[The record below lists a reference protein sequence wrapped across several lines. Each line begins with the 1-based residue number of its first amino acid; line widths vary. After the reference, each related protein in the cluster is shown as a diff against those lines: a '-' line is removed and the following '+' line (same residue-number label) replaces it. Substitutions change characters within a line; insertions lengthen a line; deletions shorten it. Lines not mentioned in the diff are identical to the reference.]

1 MPRCITEY
9 AGGWFGR
16 SVRDG
21 CRGEQGERK
30 LDDVIFKKLVW
41 YSERETSIT

>member
-9 AGGWFGR
+9 AGGWFGS

-21 CRGEQGERK
+21 CRGRARREK
-30 LDDVIFKKLVW
+30 LDDVIFQIL
-41 YSERETSIT
+41 